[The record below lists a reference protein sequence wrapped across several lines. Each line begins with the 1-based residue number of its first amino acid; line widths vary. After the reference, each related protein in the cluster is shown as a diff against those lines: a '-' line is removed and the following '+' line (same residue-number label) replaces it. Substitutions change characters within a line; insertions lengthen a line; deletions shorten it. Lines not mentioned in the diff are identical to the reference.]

1 MESLNALVVGISAD
15 KPEVQQ
21 RFIDKFALTFPMISD
36 TSKTIIDAYG
46 ARAVLGVAATRS
58 TFLIDP
64 DGRIAHVWP
73 KVKVEG
79 HAEDVLAKIREL
91 AGGHATAGATG

>member
-1 MESLNALVVGISAD
+1 MGVSAD

-21 RFIDKFALTFPMISD
+21 RFIDKFELTFPMISD
-36 TSKTIIDAYG
+36 TSKEIIDAYG
-46 ARAVLGVAATRS
+46 AREVLGVSAKRR

-64 DGRIAHVWP
+64 QGVIARAWH

-79 HAEDVLAKIREL
+79 HADEVVSAIRER
-91 AGGHATAGATG
+91 AT

>member
-1 MESLNALVVGISAD
+1 MNALVVGVSAD

-21 RFIDKFALTFPMISD
+21 RFIDKFDLTFPMLSD
-36 TSKTIIDAYG
+36 TDKSIIDAYG
-46 ARAVLGVAATRS
+46 AREVLGVAAKRK
-58 TFLIDP
+58 TFLIGP

-79 HAEDVLAKIREL
+79 HADDVVAAIR
-91 AGGHATAGATG
+91 ARAGA

>member
-1 MESLNALVVGISAD
+1 MNALVVGVSAD

-21 RFIDKFALTFPMISD
+21 RFIDKFELTFPMISD
-36 TSKTIIDAYG
+36 TSKEIIDAYG
-46 ARAVLGVAATRS
+46 AREVLGVSAKRR

-64 DGRIAHVWP
+64 QGVIARAWH

-79 HAEDVLAKIREL
+79 HADEVVSAIRER
-91 AGGHATAGATG
+91 AT